1 MILDAHIHIDSDFP
15 KTGALLDRLHEAG
28 VDGGILFSLPPPTFR
43 HKGLPSGSAEQRLDS
58 LLTWTSEDQ
67 YLYPFYWIDPVDR
80 DAHRQVEYAASR
92 GAKGF
97 KVICDRF
104 FPSDSR
110 AMDTF
115 KNIADTGLPILFHSG
130 ILWDDSASSKY
141 NRPVEF
147 ECLFFIPGLRFALS
161 HLSWP
166 WSDEHIAFVGK
177 HNSIRKRHAGFTS
190 ALFSDLTPG
199 TPPLYREET
208 LKRLFLTG
216 YSAEEIAL
224 FGSDQLAS
232 AYDPEHVR
240 ALLDTDQKIMEMLG
254 ISESAI
260 GNYHSGN
267 LRRFLE
273 GNLE

>member
-1 MILDAHIHIDSDFP
+1 MSPPDRCACTTC
-15 KTGALLDRLHEAG
+15 KTR
-28 VDGGILFSLPPPTFR
+28 DG
-43 HKGLPSGSAEQRLDS
+43 
-58 LLTWTSEDQ
+58 
-67 YLYPFYWIDPVDR
+67 
-80 DAHRQVEYAASR
+80 
-92 GAKGF
+92 
-97 KVICDRF
+97 
-104 FPSDSR
+104 
-110 AMDTF
+110 
-115 KNIADTGLPILFHSG
+115 
-130 ILWDDSASSKY
+130 
-141 NRPVEF
+141 
-147 ECLFFIPGLRFALS
+147 
-161 HLSWP
+161 WP
-166 WSDEHIAFVGK
+166 AW
-177 HNSIRKRHAGFTS
+177 
-190 ALFSDLTPG
+190 TPG